1 MFAFRLR
8 SKSNQSNSC
17 LWLEHW
23 QDRFARPKMT
33 KRKCLFCNED
43 ANSKEH
49 VWPQWRL
56 KLLSSRRPVRQRV
69 GTGKEV
75 TYSGDFKL
83 KRVCSTCNNGWMS
96 ELETEAKPIL
106 GPIVQDL
113 SIQLDLEDQT
123 KIARWAFKTA
133 IVLEGTKE
141 RSMKRYF
148 ESGLGPGLRTSGH
161 ILGRTMIWIGRSSES
176 GLYARA
182 SDIQYNLGGQNLSAE
197 ATVTTMVVGHV
208 VFQVVSAVF
217 PAEKDAEAVG
227 IPLHIDDWGRVLAT
241 IWPASRVFTWPPAES
256 IGPGGRFP
264 LERVADRWKV
274 LPAAQTAS
282 E

>member
-1 MFAFRLR
+1 
-8 SKSNQSNSC
+8 
-17 LWLEHW
+17 
-23 QDRFARPKMT
+23 MT

-49 VWPQWRL
+49 VWPQWVL
-56 KLLSSRRPVRQRV
+56 KLLPSRRPVRQTL

-83 KRVCSTCNNGWMS
+83 KGVCSTCNNGWMS
-96 ELETEAKPIL
+96 ELETEVKPIL

-113 SIQLDLEDQT
+113 SIQLDLEDQ
-123 KIARWAFKTA
+123 KKLARWAFKTA

-148 ESGLGPGLRTSGH
+148 ASGLGPALKTSGD
-161 ILGRTMIWIGRSSES
+161 IQGRTMIWIGRSSES

-182 SDIQYNLGGQNLSAE
+182 ADVRYDLDGQNSSAE

-208 VFQVVSAVF
+208 VLQVVSAVF
-217 PAEKDAEAVG
+217 PPEKDAELVR
-227 IPLHIDDWGRVLAT
+227 IPLYVEDWEQILAK
-241 IWPASRVFTWPPAES
+241 IWPSSRIFTWPPPQS
-256 IGPGGRFP
+256 IGPGGRLS

-274 LPAAQTAS
+274 SPEAQLAQQVD
-282 E
+282 

>member
-1 MFAFRLR
+1 
-8 SKSNQSNSC
+8 
-17 LWLEHW
+17 
-23 QDRFARPKMT
+23 MT

-49 VWPQWRL
+49 VWPQWILRL
-56 KLLSSRRPVRQRV
+56 PPARRPVRQRL

-83 KRVCSTCNNGWMS
+83 KGVCSTCNNGWMS

-182 SDIQYNLGGQNLSAE
+182 SDIQYNLDGQNLSAE

>member
-1 MFAFRLR
+1 MA
-8 SKSNQSNSC
+8 
-17 LWLEHW
+17 
-23 QDRFARPKMT
+23 

-49 VWPQWRL
+49 VWPQWIL
-56 KLLSSRRPVRQRV
+56 KLLPSRRPVRQRL

-83 KRVCSTCNNGWMS
+83 KGVCSTCNNGWMS
-96 ELETEAKPIL
+96 ELETEVRPIL
-106 GPIVQDL
+106 GPMVQDL
-113 SIQLDLEDQT
+113 SIQLDLEDQK

-148 ESGLGPGLRTSGH
+148 ESGLGPGLRTSGD

-182 SDIQYNLGGQNLSAE
+182 SDVRYNLDGQNLSAE
-197 ATVTTMVVGHV
+197 ATATTMVVGNV
-208 VFQVVSAVF
+208 VLQVVSAVF
-217 PAEKDAEAVG
+217 PVEKDAEAVG
-227 IPLHIDDWGRVLAT
+227 IPLYMDDWEQVLAT
-241 IWPASRVFTWPPAES
+241 IWPASRVFTWPPPQP
-256 IGPGGRFP
+256 IGSGGLFT

-274 LPAAQTAS
+274 LPEVQTAP
-282 E
+282 EG